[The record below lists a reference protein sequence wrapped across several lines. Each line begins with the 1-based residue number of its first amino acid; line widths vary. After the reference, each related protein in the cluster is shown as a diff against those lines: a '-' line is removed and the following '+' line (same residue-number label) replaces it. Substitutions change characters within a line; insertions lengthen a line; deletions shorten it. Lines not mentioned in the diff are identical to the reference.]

1 MECEIQN
8 RTDYSKELLCYKSKV
23 KIIYYSKLQMKAL
36 YPHRNFWVAGEI
48 GGLEGIMCGVAR
60 NTDGQPI
67 PVYREKSH
75 NRLTETVVGY
85 AAVDSHTYLAVV
97 KNNFLRRIFLLVLLL
112 VLVFA
117 FSAVICRVYTY

>member
-8 RTDYSKELLCYKSKV
+8 RADYSKELLCYRAKV
-23 KIIYYSKLQMKAL
+23 KISYYSKSQMRAL

-48 GGLEGIMCGVAR
+48 GGREGIMCGVAK

-75 NRLTETVVGY
+75 NRLTETVAGY
-85 AAVDSHTYLAVV
+85 AAVDSHTYLTVIQNDLPRRALLLALLLALVSVFTAVV
-97 KNNFLRRIFLLVLLL
+97 
-112 VLVFA
+112 
-117 FSAVICRVYTY
+117 CRLYTY